1 MAKHLNAN
9 ALFAIDF
16 IKLKLILHKKT
27 IQMKVYSRNFK
38 YCLGGL
44 PFNKLKG
51 RYFYIPY
58 IDENEKLLKKVK
70 FEIKKFMDEQVLI
83 AWCNIDYE
91 KIKQNE
97 IKQNR

>member
-1 MAKHLNAN
+1 
-9 ALFAIDF
+9 
-16 IKLKLILHKKT
+16 
-27 IQMKVYSRNFK
+27 MKVYSRNFK

-91 KIKQNE
+91 KIKQSDLRRLN
-97 IKQNR
+97 Q